1 MEEKEDKQPCNKTPP
16 GQGYTRRVNGKK
28 QLTTTLLQQQLQ
40 HTLAR
45 LRYA

>member
-1 MEEKEDKQPCNKTPP
+1 MEDKEDKQPNKTPR

-40 HTLAR
+40 HTLSK
-45 LRYA
+45 LK